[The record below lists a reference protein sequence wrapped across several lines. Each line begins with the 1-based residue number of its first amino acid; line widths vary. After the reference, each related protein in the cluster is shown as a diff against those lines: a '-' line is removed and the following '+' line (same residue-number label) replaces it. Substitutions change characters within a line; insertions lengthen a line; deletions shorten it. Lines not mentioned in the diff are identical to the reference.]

1 MLSYDVVCEMERVE
15 EGGVV
20 FVELEASH
28 HVVEPHAA
36 RAARSSG
43 RRLVLQN
50 LRVQCRQHTL
60 PKLLELSPICNMEM
74 DLRDADTGLTLLVE

>member
-1 MLSYDVVCEMERVE
+1 MLTYDVVCEKERVE

-36 RAARSSG
+36 RVARPSG
-43 RRLVLQN
+43 SRLVLQN
-50 LRVQCRQHTL
+50 LRIQCCQHTL
-60 PKLLELSPICNMEM
+60 PKLLELSPICNTGM
-74 DLRDADTGLTLLVE
+74 DHRDANTGLTLIIA